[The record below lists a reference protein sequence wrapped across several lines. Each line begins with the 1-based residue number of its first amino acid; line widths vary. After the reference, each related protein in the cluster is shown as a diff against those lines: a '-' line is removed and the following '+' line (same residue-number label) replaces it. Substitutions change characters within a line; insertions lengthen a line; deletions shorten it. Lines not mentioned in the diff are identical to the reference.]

1 MERLDFCALDRHLA
15 LVDHKVV
22 LDCVGIEETDVIEG
36 IAIRTEDVSNLADDL
51 GQIAKF
57 RYGGATFAELCVEDE
72 ADESLSAALA
82 AEPLGKVVV
91 SREGSLNRPWPDA
104 KAAYE
109 AMSLA
114 SQICGSMQGALA
126 VLDAL
131 LEERDEVRVAD
142 IVCVLQDSLSLCD
155 RRANDIV
162 NLMDAPWAPNAD

>member
-1 MERLDFCALDRHLA
+1 MERLVFCALDRHLV

-22 LDCVGIEETDVIEG
+22 MGCADIEEADIIEG
-36 IAIRTEDVSNLADDL
+36 VAIKTEDVANLADDL

-57 RYGGATFAELCVEDE
+57 RYGGATFADLCVEDE

-82 AEPLGKVVV
+82 AEPLSEVVV

-109 AMSLA
+109 AMRLA
-114 SQICGSMQGALA
+114 NQICGSMQGALA

-131 LEERDEVRVAD
+131 LEERDEVRIAD

-155 RRANDIV
+155 ERANDIV
-162 NLMDAPWAPNAD
+162 NLMDAPWVPNAD